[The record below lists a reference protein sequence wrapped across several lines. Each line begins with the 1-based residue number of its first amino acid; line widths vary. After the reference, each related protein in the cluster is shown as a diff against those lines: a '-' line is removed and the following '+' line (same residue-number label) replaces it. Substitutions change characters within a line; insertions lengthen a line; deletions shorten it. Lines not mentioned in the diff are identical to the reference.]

1 MYHYNILSYIYYI
14 YIYHIYIYPLYISN
28 KIVIISMNS
37 FMFSNYIT
45 SIITETDR
53 LKLGDFMD
61 LDKIY
66 RS

>member
-1 MYHYNILSYIYYI
+1 
-14 YIYHIYIYPLYISN
+14 
-28 KIVIISMNS
+28 MNS